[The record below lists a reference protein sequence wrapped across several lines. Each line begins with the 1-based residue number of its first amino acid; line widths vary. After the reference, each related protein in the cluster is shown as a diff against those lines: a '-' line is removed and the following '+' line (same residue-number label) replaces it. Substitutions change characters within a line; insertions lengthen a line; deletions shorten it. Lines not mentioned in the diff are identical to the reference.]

1 MYKGIVKFTRKEII
15 HYYYWQ
21 IVQSYKR
28 CRKAGAIHDRNAEYL
43 IVEYVYLLV
52 KLEQKKNKVK

>member
-1 MYKGIVKFTRKEII
+1 MYKGIVKLTRKEII

-28 CRKAGAIHDRNAEYL
+28 GRKGGAIHVRNAEYL
-43 IVEYVYLLV
+43 IVEYVYLPV
-52 KLEQKKNKVK
+52 KLKLKKYKVK